1 MLAGR
6 LTEHIEFY
14 KLVTE
19 RTETGS
25 EYNTY
30 VLDHKC
36 RANKTYS
43 DGSRTNENG
52 DIFYTH
58 YVNFD
63 IRLGYEFDELYR
75 IGYDG
80 DMYRILYIEKN
91 RYRQSIRIVT
101 EKVND

>member
-1 MLAGR
+1 MLAGK
-6 LTEHIEFY
+6 LTEKIKFY
-14 KLVTE
+14 RLVSVK
-19 RTETGS
+19 TETGS

-30 VLDHKC
+30 VLDHEC

-58 YVNFD
+58 SVNFE
-63 IRLGYEFDELYR
+63 IRQGYDFNELYR
-75 IGYDG
+75 IEWDG
-80 DMYRILYIEKN
+80 DMYRILFIEKN
-91 RYRQSIRIVT
+91 RYRQSIKIVT